1 MHSSSSID
9 TQDNFINGGLSGDL
23 FTLDSEK
30 TIYIRLK
37 IDYMLNET
45 PLDLLYHGYEVR
57 IQKKQGNS
65 YSTVYTIFIQT
76 LMRAQLCHNGKIG
89 ITH

>member
-45 PLDLLYHGYEVR
+45 PLDLLYHGYEV
-57 IQKKQGNS
+57 S
-65 YSTVYTIFIQT
+65 YSKET
-76 LMRAQLCHNGKIG
+76 RK
-89 ITH
+89 